1 MIFKYSS
8 LPSHLPRRRLGRAGR
23 GRPGRRQGQGQS
35 QSLAA
40 RDACDGD
47 LERRGVATSKHP
59 TAGEGKG
66 GRTLGKVSGGWGPIG
81 LGILKETWLIQMWFN
96 G

>member
-8 LPSHLPRRRLGRAGR
+8 LPSYLPRRRLGRAGR

-40 RDACDGD
+40 RDARDGD

-66 GRTLGKVSGGWGPIG
+66 GRTLGKVSGG
-81 LGILKETWLIQMWFN
+81 
-96 G
+96 

>member
-8 LPSHLPRRRLGRAGR
+8 LPSYLPRRRLGRAGR

-35 QSLAA
+35 QSLA
-40 RDACDGD
+40 ACDGD

-66 GRTLGKVSGGWGPIG
+66 GRTLGKVSGGPIG